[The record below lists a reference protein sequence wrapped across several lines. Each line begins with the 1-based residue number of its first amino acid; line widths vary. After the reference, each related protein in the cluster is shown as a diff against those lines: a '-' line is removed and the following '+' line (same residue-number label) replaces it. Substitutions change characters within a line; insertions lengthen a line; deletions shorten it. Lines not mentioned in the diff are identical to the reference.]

1 MNMDKATIIALVLAA
16 FTIFYLNAK
25 CDRLASNLAT
35 ANATIEARDTTIIET
50 KVQMK
55 KVQDLDSELNKELHD
70 ANQKIA
76 SLESELSLGAK
87 RVFVKSHCPT
97 AVSNKSSTAS
107 TTDARA
113 CELNQ
118 DARQDYLRLRREFE
132 RSRLQIVGLQGYI
145 KALPFACVQGNE

>member
-1 MNMDKATIIALVLAA
+1 MSMDKELIVTLALAA

-35 ANATIEARDTTIIET
+35 ANATIEARDTTITET
-50 KVQMK
+50 KAQMK

-107 TTDARA
+107 TTNARA
-113 CELNQ
+113 CELDQ
-118 DARQDYLRLRREFE
+118 DARQDYLHLRRALEQAK
-132 RSRLQIVGLQGYI
+132 LQIVGLQGYI
-145 KALPFACVQGNE
+145 KALPSACVQGNE